1 MWGIIE
7 AYINI
12 YSDFMTWVMIIDY
25 IMWKRLETRI
35 PIYGEILILRSPI
48 INYRDH
54 STINSHDIMRH
65 ARAQC
70 TSVAM
75 VARVCDRER

>member
-1 MWGIIE
+1 M
-7 AYINI
+7 
-12 YSDFMTWVMIIDY
+12 
-25 IMWKRLETRI
+25 ETVGNKNF

-70 TSVAM
+70 TCAVHVRS
-75 VARVCDRER
+75 ARALLWLHVCAIENDRQKSLDAANNNID